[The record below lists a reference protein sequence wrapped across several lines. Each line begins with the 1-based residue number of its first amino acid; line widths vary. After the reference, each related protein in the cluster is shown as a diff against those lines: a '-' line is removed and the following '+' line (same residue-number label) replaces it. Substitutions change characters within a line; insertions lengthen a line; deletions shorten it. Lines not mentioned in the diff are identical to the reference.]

1 MVLKISSKVTQAK
14 GGAWISFYLFF
25 HCRWCC
31 CCSFCHDDNN
41 NNNNKNNVNNNNNN
55 NNNNNTHMSHVIE
68 IALWKSTVPS
78 NLLTIIS
85 SIHFYKNVKSKCL
98 IVLTFEG
105 MKRLCTKKTNISI
118 KHKKHGSESNKNN
131 KTVR

>member
-14 GGAWISFYLFF
+14 GDAWISFYLFF

-31 CCSFCHDDNN
+31 CCSVCHDDDNNNNNN
-41 NNNNKNNVNNNNNN
+41 NNNNKNNV
-55 NNNNNTHMSHVIE
+55 NNNNTHMSHVIE